1 MAEQPD
7 IIEQGH
13 GRLPRATSALVVPR
27 RAAIAIVAGTAAAVL
42 LAGSVLAIVRPWAG
56 SAGLSGACA
65 LLPAAAVADLVPG
78 AVGSTP
84 AAIADST
91 ATTQMCTWRTGDG
104 TLLSLDVEYAPGK
117 ALAQQEFG
125 ALPDATGP
133 VPAVVIRPLPGIGDR
148 AQAVTGTGSN
158 DQIAVYVRVLSG
170 TTLLGIGYNSPRT
183 SRALPA
189 GDQAVLAQL
198 IPASR
203 IALSRLTTART
214 ALRRAGASAISPNIT
229 KASLSPCSL

>member
-13 GRLPRATSALVVPR
+13 GRLPRAAPALVVPR
-27 RAAIAIVAGTAAAVL
+27 RAAIAIVGGTAAVVL

-56 SAGLSGACA
+56 SADMSGACA

-78 AVGSTP
+78 AVGSAP
-84 AAIADST
+84 AAVAAST
-91 ATTQMCTWRTGDG
+91 ATTQMCTWRTADG

-117 ALAQQEFG
+117 ALAQQEFS

-133 VPAVVIRPLPGIGDR
+133 VPAVVISPLPGIGDQ

-183 SRALPA
+183 SRAA

-214 ALRRAGASAISPNIT
+214 ALRRAAASAISPNIT

>member
-13 GRLPRATSALVVPR
+13 GRLPPAAPALVVSR
-27 RAAIAIVAGTAAAVL
+27 RAAIAIVGGTAAVVL
-42 LAGSVLAIVRPWAG
+42 LAGSVLAIVRPWSG
-56 SAGLSGACA
+56 SADVSGACA
-65 LLPAAAVADLVPG
+65 LLPAPAVADLVPG
-78 AVGSTP
+78 AVGSTS
-84 AAIADST
+84 AAVAAST
-91 ATTQMCTWRTGDG
+91 ATTQMCTWRTADG

-117 ALAQQEFG
+117 ALAQQEFS

-133 VPAVVIRPLPGIGDR
+133 VPAVVIRPLPGIGDQ

-183 SRALPA
+183 SRAA

-214 ALRRAGASAISPNIT
+214 ALRRAAASAISPNIT

>member
-1 MAEQPD
+1 MTEQPD

-13 GRLPRATSALVVPR
+13 GRLPRVAHALVVPR
-27 RAAIAIVAGTAAAVL
+27 RAAIAIVGGTAAAVL
-42 LAGSVLAIVRPWAG
+42 LAGSVLAIVRPWAS
-56 SAGLSGACA
+56 SAWPSSPCA

-78 AVGSTP
+78 AVGSAP
-84 AAIADST
+84 AAITASA
-91 ATTQMCTWRTGDG
+91 ATTRMCTWRTADG

-117 ALAQQEFG
+117 ALAQQEFS

-133 VPAVVIRPLPGIGDR
+133 VPAVVIRPLPGIGDQ

-183 SRALPA
+183 GHTRPSGA
-189 GDQAVLAQL
+189 QAVLAQL

-203 IALSRLTTART
+203 IVLSRLTTARPP
-214 ALRRAGASAISPNIT
+214 LRHATDSAISPNII
-229 KASLSPCSL
+229 KASLPLCSL

>member
-13 GRLPRATSALVVPR
+13 RRLPRAASTLVVPR

-56 SAGLSGACA
+56 SVGMSGACA

-84 AAIADST
+84 AAVAAGT
-91 ATTQMCTWRTGDG
+91 ATTQMCTWRTADG

-117 ALAQQEFG
+117 ALAQQEFS

-133 VPAVVIRPLPGIGDR
+133 VPAVVIRPLPGIGDQ

-183 SRALPA
+183 SRAA
-189 GDQAVLAQL
+189 GDQAVLTQL

-214 ALRRAGASAISPNIT
+214 ALRRAAASAISPNIT